1 MFGASGTDSN
11 PQPAPYK
18 GAALPIE
25 LRKRNGARDGFAR
38 PPDIAAG
45 FFLRSRNYPIWQGT
59 SFIVAGMSELFR
71 PSLRRAI
78 EPARPEPRGP
88 SGFVQPICDDVIRH
102 ISTKILAFSRLI

>member
-1 MFGASGTDSN
+1 
-11 PQPAPYK
+11 
-18 GAALPIE
+18 
-25 LRKRNGARDGFAR
+25 
-38 PPDIAAG
+38 
-45 FFLRSRNYPIWQGT
+45 
-59 SFIVAGMSELFR
+59 VAGMSELFR